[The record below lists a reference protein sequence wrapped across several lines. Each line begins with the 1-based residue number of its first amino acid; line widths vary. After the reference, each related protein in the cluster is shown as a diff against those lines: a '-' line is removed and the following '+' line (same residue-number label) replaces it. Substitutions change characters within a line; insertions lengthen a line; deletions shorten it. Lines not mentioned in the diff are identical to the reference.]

1 MTKYE
6 LMIIVNPTISDEE
19 KTARIDMLKA
29 TLKKAKTKIINEDVW
44 GDKKLAYKINK
55 QESAYYVLYTLELDG
70 TQIVEISKEVN
81 LNREIWRYMFVKI
94 ED

>member
-6 LMIIVNPTISDEE
+6 FMIIVNPTISEE
-19 KTARIDMLKA
+19 ERATKIEAMKA
-29 TLKKAKTKIINEDVW
+29 VLTKAGTTIINEDVW

-55 QESAYYVLYTLELDG
+55 QERAHYVLYTLELDG
-70 TQIVEISKEVN
+70 VKITEISKELN
-81 LNREIWRYMFVKI
+81 LHRDIWRYMFVKI

>member
-6 LMIIVNPTISDEE
+6 FMIIVDPTISEDERE
-19 KTARIDMLKA
+19 TKIKALKA
-29 TLKKAKTKIINEDVW
+29 TLKKAKAKIINEDVW

-55 QESAYYVLYTLELDG
+55 QDRAYYVLYTLELDG
-70 TQIVEISKEVN
+70 TKIKEISTEIN
-81 LNREIWRYMFVKI
+81 LNRSIWRYMFVKI

>member
-6 LMIIVNPTISDEE
+6 FMIIVNPTISEE
-19 KTARIDMLKA
+19 ERATKIDALKSV
-29 TLKKAKTKIINEDVW
+29 LDKAGAKIINEDVW

-55 QESAYYVLYTLELDG
+55 QDRAHYVLYTLELDG
-70 TQIVEISKEVN
+70 TKITEISKEIN
-81 LNREIWRYMFVKI
+81 LNRDIWRYMFVKL

>member
-6 LMIIVNPTISDEE
+6 FMIIVNPTISEE
-19 KTARIDMLKA
+19 ERATKIDALKSV
-29 TLKKAKTKIINEDVW
+29 LDKAGAKIINEDVW

-55 QESAYYVLYTLELDG
+55 QDRAYYVLYTLELDG
-70 TQIVEISKEVN
+70 TKITEISKEIN
-81 LNREIWRYMFVKI
+81 LNRDIWRYMFVKL

>member
-6 LMIIVNPTISDEE
+6 FMIIVNPTISEE
-19 KTARIDMLKA
+19 ERATKIDALKA
-29 TLKKAKTKIINEDVW
+29 VLEKAGTKIINEDVW

-55 QESAYYVLYTLELDG
+55 QDRAHYVLYTLELDG
-70 TQIVEISKEVN
+70 TKITEISKEIN
-81 LNREIWRYMFVKI
+81 LNRDIWRYMFVKL